1 MAASLRRS
9 PLSAYLAMAL
19 AVVAVFAGLNLVSEP
34 LPRDEGAAD
43 RDTALPMLTT
53 TPTPALERDFLT
65 TALGEPRRVERHRY
79 CDAQGCCPTYRIT
92 FGTTAPPHDVTAAF
106 EVQGYVSKDGARTR
120 TGPWPSTRW
129 VAELNFAGRW
139 KWRRVEVSAGVD
151 AGRPE
156 WPTVFIEDSIACGS
170 RPG

>member
-1 MAASLRRS
+1 MAALPRRS
-9 PLSAYLAMAL
+9 PLWAYLAMAL
-19 AVVAVFAGLNLVSEP
+19 AAVAVFAGLNLVSEP
-34 LPRDEGAAD
+34 RPRDEGADSDA
-43 RDTALPMLTT
+43 ALPTLTA
-53 TPTPALERDFLT
+53 TPAPALERDFLT
-65 TALGEPRRVERHRY
+65 TVLGEPRRVERHPY

-92 FGTTAPPHDVTAAF
+92 FGTTAPLHDVTSAF
-106 EVQGYVSKDGARTR
+106 EVQGYVAKDRARPR
-120 TGPWPSTRW
+120 TGPWPSRW
-129 VAELNFAGRW
+129 VAELTFAGRW